1 MMLVSL
7 TLSQSLAGSLC
18 PRSDARVSAAELDSA
33 GSGRTLLSF
42 PSAQLSALR
51 GQLFGKSLAW
61 AGARASV
68 PQSGPDAARQV
79 QASLLSSPGA
89 IGSCVKAA
97 GLPLTQWP
105 QREATLV
112 TSWAHLHVFLFS
124 NLCVF

>member
-68 PQSGPDAARQV
+68 PQSGRQMLQGRCRRV
-79 QASLLSSPGA
+79 SFHLLEPSGA
-89 IGSCVKAA
+89 V
-97 GLPLTQWP
+97 
-105 QREATLV
+105 
-112 TSWAHLHVFLFS
+112 
-124 NLCVF
+124 